1 MLLMNLES
9 RPVVFEDIGRQV
21 LANGQR
27 QPPQYY
33 IDEIGKFLIILKKSA
48 VFIVDVFSRSFL
60 CNFFLNLGKI
70 KAEDIKR
77 VADKMLR
84 SKPALAA
91 LGNLKKLPSY
101 EQIQQGLHDREGKMP
116 RKFSIFR

>member
-21 LANGQR
+21 LASGQR
-27 QPPQYY
+27 RPPQYY
-33 IDEIGKFLIILKKSA
+33 IDEIGNARNDTTGMCS
-48 VFIVDVFSRSFL
+48 SFL
-60 CNFFLNLGKI
+60 YELYIISLLLGKI
-70 KAEDIKR
+70 TAEDIKR
-77 VADKMLR
+77 VALRMLK

-91 LGNLKKLPSY
+91 LGNLKKLPHY
-101 EQIQQGLHDREGKMP
+101 EEIQAGLHSREGKMP